1 MRIKRIY
8 ILSHYVNHV
17 HPVYPQMTQ
26 MTQKMILIN
35 FVCVILRNLW
45 IINSAFSVSAS
56 GGLW

>member
-26 MTQKMILIN
+26 KMILIN
-35 FVCVILRNLW
+35 FVCVNLRNLW
-45 IINSAFSVSAS
+45 IINSAFFVSA
-56 GGLW
+56 